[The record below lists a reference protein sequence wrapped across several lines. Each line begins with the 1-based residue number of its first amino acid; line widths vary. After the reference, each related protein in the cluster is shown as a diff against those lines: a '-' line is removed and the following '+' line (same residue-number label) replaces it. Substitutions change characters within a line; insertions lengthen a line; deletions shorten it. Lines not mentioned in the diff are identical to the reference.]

1 MTGVIIQWI
10 HVKIFANGKCLESD
24 AFNTNINNSK
34 RLGIQLVRRFNAT
47 SSG

>member
-1 MTGVIIQWI
+1 MTGIIIQWI
-10 HVKIFANGKCLESD
+10 HVKIFAKGKFLESD
-24 AFNTNINNSK
+24 AFNTNINNFK

>member
-1 MTGVIIQWI
+1 MTEIIIQWI
-10 HVKIFANGKCLESD
+10 HVKIFAKGKCLESD

-34 RLGIQLVRRFNAT
+34 RLGIQLNRLLNAT